1 MSTQNDAYF
10 IADKYQIHASQLVSC
25 IATPAKDTA
34 ILKNHIDHEFSRLIA
49 AGNPNPILMGAIP
62 FDTQQNSSLSFYT
75 ESTKSCLDDLFDSKP
90 QEFNVHQVKSSVS
103 EQDFKELVEHA
114 LDTIEKTA
122 LSKVVLS
129 RMLQLEIDSAPNVAS
144 LVKILV
150 EKNPQAY
157 TFAVPVSDTETIVGV
172 SPELLLS
179 KEGHRVKSNPLA
191 GSLALTKN
199 LKQDLKNKTILKSSP
214 KDQREHSLVVDKV
227 VSHLAPYCSSL
238 TVTETPEI
246 LETSTMLHLSTV
258 LNGTLRHN
266 APDALTLA
274 LNLHPTPA
282 ICGTPTEQAKQ
293 FIQSKE
299 TYERGFYS
307 GLIGWMDTQG
317 NGEWLVTIRCGL
329 LESNHM
335 SLYAGAGVVAGSCP
349 DSEWIET
356 QKKLE
361 TMLNVFTLHE

>member
-1 MSTQNDAYF
+1 MFNTLQEERSRFVKETSQNSTYAPSNYRNNKISTQNDAYF

-150 EKNPQAY
+150 EK
-157 TFAVPVSDTETIVGV
+157 TRKLI
-172 SPELLLS
+172 
-179 KEGHRVKSNPLA
+179 PLRCRYRI
-191 GSLALTKN
+191 
-199 LKQDLKNKTILKSSP
+199 LKQSS
-214 KDQREHSLVVDKV
+214 
-227 VSHLAPYCSSL
+227 
-238 TVTETPEI
+238 
-246 LETSTMLHLSTV
+246 
-258 LNGTLRHN
+258 G
-266 APDALTLA
+266 
-274 LNLHPTPA
+274 
-282 ICGTPTEQAKQ
+282 
-293 FIQSKE
+293 
-299 TYERGFYS
+299 
-307 GLIGWMDTQG
+307 
-317 NGEWLVTIRCGL
+317 
-329 LESNHM
+329 
-335 SLYAGAGVVAGSCP
+335 
-349 DSEWIET
+349 
-356 QKKLE
+356 
-361 TMLNVFTLHE
+361 